1 MDYKDT
7 AEYQNIQLRA
17 AQKTYE
23 IVKGTYEIPSMDKAM
38 RSEYSQQFFSNT
50 NVIKANDDFETKK
63 NQHVIQCE
71 KPNMK
76 KTLSQDDTNA
86 SEMTKKNSQYQG

>member
-1 MDYKDT
+1 
-7 AEYQNIQLRA
+7 
-17 AQKTYE
+17 
-23 IVKGTYEIPSMDKAM
+23 MDKAM

-50 NVIKANDDFETKK
+50 NVIKANDDFESKK
-63 NQHVIQCE
+63 NQYVIQCE

-86 SEMTKKNSQYQG
+86 SEMTKNYQ